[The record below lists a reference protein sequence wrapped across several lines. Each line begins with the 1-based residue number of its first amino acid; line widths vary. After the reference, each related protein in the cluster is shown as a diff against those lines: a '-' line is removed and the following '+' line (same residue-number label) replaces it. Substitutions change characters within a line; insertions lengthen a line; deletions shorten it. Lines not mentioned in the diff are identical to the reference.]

1 MTAPR
6 RIVPTAVSE
15 PTGRPSRVG
24 RTGRHGVRTLRNVR
38 IFGYP
43 SPVTDTI
50 REATGADLPAITAI
64 YGEAVGTSTASF
76 ETEPPTLDEM
86 TRRFSVLRNGGFPYL
101 VQIRDGTV
109 AGYAYAGPY
118 HQRAAYRSTVEDS
131 IYVARAFRGCGVGRA
146 LLAALIAESERID
159 CRTMVAVIAES
170 GSAASVRLHASLG
183 FTPVGI
189 LAAVGYKHGRWLDVT
204 LMQRALGPARSA
216 PPTRV

>member
-1 MTAPR
+1 MAASPISSR
-6 RIVPTAVSE
+6 SG
-15 PTGRPSRVG
+15 TGRSRA
-24 RTGRHGVRTLRNVR
+24 T
-38 IFGYP
+38 P
-43 SPVTDTI
+43 KPAPTI
-50 REATGADLPAITAI
+50 
-64 YGEAVGTSTASF
+64 S
-76 ETEPPTLDEM
+76 
-86 TRRFSVLRNGGFPYL
+86 
-101 VQIRDGTV
+101 
-109 AGYAYAGPY
+109 
-118 HQRAAYRSTVEDS
+118 AAYRSTVEDS